1 MDFSLVNCTYRKVKN
16 PKAMLT
22 SEWIRPEDVH
32 YYEELA
38 EETGISINSLKN
50 YECARR
56 VPDGYNLHLLSDF
69 FRVDEEYILG
79 SSDC

>member
-1 MDFSLVNCTYRKVKN
+1 MSRRFENSKIVSQRLKELRKEK
-16 PKAMLT
+16 KIT
-22 SEWIRPEDVH
+22 QR
-32 YYEELA
+32 ELA

-50 YECARR
+50 YESTRR
-56 VPDGYNLHLLSDF
+56 IPDRYNLQLLSDF

>member
-1 MDFSLVNCTYRKVKN
+1 MSRRFENSKIVSQRLKELRKEK
-16 PKAMLT
+16 KIT
-22 SEWIRPEDVH
+22 QR
-32 YYEELA
+32 ELA

-50 YECARR
+50 YESARR
-56 VPDGYNLHLLSDF
+56 IPDRYKLQLLSDF